1 MTETKPQQIERIRER
16 ITRADRAVARGTYE
30 GNSRRDWVLSCA
42 EARRARTILAKAE
55 GVE

>member
-42 EARRARTILAKAE
+42 EARRARTLLAKAE
-55 GVE
+55 GR